1 MATKSVRESRS
12 RLLTGSALAFVTVLA
27 SSTPALAAHRA
38 RLSADLADRL
48 AVGSQAIDVIVHGS
62 PNDVAAIA
70 SRYGLQVKRVLR
82 SGAVLR
88 VTAGQLDAL
97 AADESIDHLSGDVRI
112 KSSMDE
118 VTSTSIGADQVW
130 AGGGD
135 VPALSGAGVSVAV
148 IDSGIDTKHKALKDR
163 VLATVDFTGSDGSD
177 GYGHGTHV
185 AGIIAGQR
193 GRSSDARVYQG
204 IAPGAYLIN
213 LRVLGDDGSGVASD
227 VVEAIDWAIE
237 HARQFNIRIINLSL
251 GTPVLQPF
259 RDDPLC
265 EAVERAARAGILVV
279 TAAGNQ
285 GQTADGRTVYGA
297 IASPGNSPYALTV
310 GAIDT
315 HGTPQRSDDTLA
327 HLQLA
332 RADAVRPDHQARSG
346 GARQP
351 RRVGGGDGFV
361 SLEDVPRAARVGKRP
376 ERLHSVVRDEHVL
389 GGRQRGGCAADSR
402 AKEPACPLRKSDS
415 SIDERFIGRRW
426 SFGSRC
432 RQCQRSRREP
442 ASCGFQRCL
451 AFDHHCWRASFCG
464 WRRIR

>member
-1 MATKSVRESRS
+1 MASMSVRETRT
-12 RLLTGSALAFVTVLA
+12 RLLTGGALVFLTVLA
-27 SSTPALAAHRA
+27 FSTPALAAHRA
-38 RLSADLADRL
+38 RLSADLADHL

-62 PNDVAAIA
+62 PNDIAALA
-70 SRYGLQVKRVLR
+70 SRYGVQVKRVLR

-97 AADESIDHLSGDVRI
+97 AADDSVDHLSGDIKI
-112 KSSMDE
+112 KSSMDD

-130 AGGGD
+130 DGAGD
-135 VPALSGAGVSVAV
+135 IPALSGSGVSVAV

-163 VLATVDFTGSDGSD
+163 VLVTVDFTGRNGED

-204 IAPGAYLIN
+204 IAPGAYLVN

-237 HARQFNIRIINLSL
+237 HAGQYNIRIINLSL
-251 GTPVLQPF
+251 GAPVLQPF

-279 TAAGNQ
+279 TAAGNM
-285 GQTADGRTVYGA
+285 GRTADGKTVYGA

-310 GAIDT
+310 GALDT

-327 HLQLA
+327 TYSSRGPTRYDLLIK
-332 RADAVRPDHQARSG
+332 PDLVAPGSH
-346 GARQP
+346 
-351 RRVGGGDGFV
+351 VV
-361 SLEDVPRAARVGKRP
+361 SAEAAGSYLSKTYP
-376 ERLHSVVRDEHVL
+376 ERHVSGSGPNSYIQLSGTSMSAAVVSGAAALLIQERRNLSPLVAKASSSARRLRD
-389 GGRQRGGCAADSR
+389 AW
-402 AKEPACPLRKSDS
+402 
-415 SIDERFIGRRW
+415 RW
-426 SFGSRC
+426 SAGSGC
-432 RQCQRSRREP
+432 WQR
-442 ASCGFQRCL
+442 
-451 AFDHHCWRASFCG
+451 
-464 WRRIR
+464 